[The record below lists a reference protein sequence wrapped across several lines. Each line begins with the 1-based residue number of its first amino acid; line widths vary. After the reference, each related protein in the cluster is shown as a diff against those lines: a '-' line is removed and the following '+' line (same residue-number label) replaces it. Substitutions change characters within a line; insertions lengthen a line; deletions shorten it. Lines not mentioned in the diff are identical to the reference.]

1 LAGLFLTEL
10 RRKAVHAAGS
20 IFAFAY
26 YFTDRETAIIGL
38 AIINAVLIIVEWQ
51 RLKGNIRLPEI
62 LLRPHEKEQ
71 VGAYIYF
78 QVASLISIIFF
89 EKTIAIA
96 AILMLSL
103 GDTASGLSGALL
115 NEGNVRHSRKKFTIK
130 PLPIVSGMFAVCV
143 LIGFIMVRL
152 PLAHDMKY
160 ISFLSY
166 VAGALGATLGDAVPI
181 RVQGKPI
188 DDNLLIPLLSG
199 IFMTIANMLLSS
211 P

>member
-1 LAGLFLTEL
+1 VSGLFLTEL
-10 RRKAVHAAGS
+10 RRKALHAAGS
-20 IFAFAY
+20 LIAIAY
-26 YFTDRETAIIGL
+26 YFTDKRTLLIGL
-38 AIINAVLIIVEWQ
+38 AIVNAVLLIVEWQ
-51 RLKGNIRLPEI
+51 RLKGKIRLPEI

-78 QVASLISIIFF
+78 QIAALISVVFF

-115 NEGNVRHSRKKFTIK
+115 NEGNVRYSRKKFTIK
-130 PLPIVSGMFAVCV
+130 PLAIVSVMFAVCV
-143 LIGFIMVRL
+143 LIGFIMVSL
-152 PLAHDMKY
+152 PLAKDMEY
-160 ISFLSY
+160 ISLLSY
-166 VAGALGATLGDAVPI
+166 VAGALGATLGDAVPF

-199 IFMTIANMLLSS
+199 IFMTIANVLL
-211 P
+211 

>member
-1 LAGLFLTEL
+1 MAGLFLTEL

-20 IFAFAY
+20 IIAFAY

-38 AIINAVLIIVEWQ
+38 SLINAILLIVEWQ
-51 RLKGNIRLPEI
+51 RLKRNIKLPEI

-78 QVASLISIIFF
+78 QVAALISVIFF

-96 AILMLSL
+96 AILMLAL

-115 NEGNVRHSRKKFTIK
+115 NEGNVRHSRKKFMIK
-130 PLPIVSGMFAVCV
+130 PMPIVSVMFAVCV
-143 LIGFIMVRL
+143 LIGFIMVSL
-152 PLAHDMKY
+152 PLDHNMKN
-160 ISFLSY
+160 ISFFSY

-188 DDNLLIPLLSG
+188 DDNLLIPIFAG
-199 IFMTIANMLLSS
+199 IFMTVANLSG
-211 P
+211 

>member
-1 LAGLFLTEL
+1 MSGLFLTEL

-38 AIINAVLIIVEWQ
+38 AVINAILLIVEWQ

-71 VGAYIYF
+71 VGAYIFF
-78 QVASLISIIFF
+78 QVASLISVIFF

-96 AILMLSL
+96 AILMLAL
-103 GDTASGLSGALL
+103 GDTASGLSGALFHG
-115 NEGNVRHSRKKFTIK
+115 GNVRYSRKKFTVK
-130 PLPIVSGMFAVCV
+130 PLPIVLVMFAVCA
-143 LIGFIMVRL
+143 LIGFIMVSL

-160 ISFLSY
+160 ISLLSY
-166 VAGALGATLGDAVPI
+166 VAGALGATLGDSVPI
-181 RVQGKPI
+181 RVQGKPV

-199 IFMTIANMLLSS
+199 VFITIANVLL
-211 P
+211 

>member
-1 LAGLFLTEL
+1 VNVSGLFFIEL

-20 IFAFAY
+20 VIAIAY
-26 YFTDRETAIIGL
+26 YFIDRETAIFGL
-38 AIINAVLIIVEWQ
+38 AIINAILIIVEWQ
-51 RLKGNIRLPEI
+51 RLNGKMRLPEI
-62 LLRPHEKEQ
+62 LLRPHEKNQ
-71 VGAYIYF
+71 IGAYIYF
-78 QVASLISIIFF
+78 QVAALISIIFF
-89 EKTIAIA
+89 EKTIAIT

-115 NEGNVRHSRKKFTIK
+115 NKGNVRYSRKKFMIK
-130 PLPIVSGMFAVCV
+130 PLPIVSVMFAVCV
-143 LIGFIMVRL
+143 LIGSIMINL

-166 VAGALGATLGDAVPI
+166 AAGALGATLGDAVPF

-199 IFMTIANMLLSS
+199 IFMTIVNHI
-211 P
+211 

>member
-1 LAGLFLTEL
+1 MAGLFLTEL

-20 IFAFAY
+20 IIAFAY
-26 YFTDRETAIIGL
+26 YFVDRENVLAGL
-38 AIINAVLIIVEWQ
+38 AIVNAILLIVEWQ
-51 RLKGNIRLPEI
+51 RLNGKIRLPEI

-78 QVASLISIIFF
+78 QIAALISVIFF

-115 NEGNVRHSRKKFTIK
+115 NEGNVRHSKKKFTVK
-130 PLPIVSGMFAVCV
+130 PLTIVSVMFAVCV

-160 ISFLSY
+160 LSFFSY

-199 IFMTIANMLLSS
+199 IFMTIANLL
-211 P
+211 

>member
-1 LAGLFLTEL
+1 MLKLFFVEL
-10 RRKAVHAAGS
+10 RRKAIHASGS
-20 IFAFAY
+20 LIAVAY
-26 YFTDRETAIIGL
+26 YFIDRETALAGL
-38 AIINAVLIIVEWQ
+38 VLINSILLIVEWQ
-51 RLKGNIRLPEI
+51 RLAGKIRLPEI
-62 LLRPHEKEQ
+62 LLRPHEKKQ
-71 VGAYIYF
+71 LGAYIYF
-78 QVASLISIIFF
+78 QIAALISVIFF

-115 NEGNVRHSRKKFTIK
+115 NEGNVRHSKKKFTVK
-130 PLPIVSGMFAVCV
+130 PLPIFSVMFAVCV

-160 ISFLSY
+160 LSFFSY
-166 VAGALGATLGDAVPI
+166 IAGALGATLGDAVPL

-199 IFMTIANMLLSS
+199 IFMTIANLL
-211 P
+211 

>member
-1 LAGLFLTEL
+1 MSGLFLTEL
-10 RRKAVHAAGS
+10 RRKALHAAGS

-38 AIINAVLIIVEWQ
+38 AIINAILLIVEWQ

-78 QVASLISIIFF
+78 QIAALISVVFF

-115 NEGNVRHSRKKFTIK
+115 NKGNVRYSRKKFTIK
-130 PLPIVSGMFAVCV
+130 PLPIVSVMFAVCV
-143 LIGFIMVRL
+143 LIGLIMVSL
-152 PLAHDMKY
+152 PLAHDMQY
-160 ISFLSY
+160 ISLLSY
-166 VAGALGATLGDAVPI
+166 VAGALGATLGDAVPF

-188 DDNLLIPLLSG
+188 DDNLLIPLFSG
-199 IFMTIANMLLSS
+199 VFMTIANLL
-211 P
+211 

>member
-1 LAGLFLTEL
+1 
-10 RRKAVHAAGS
+10 VHAAGS
-20 IFAFAY
+20 IIAFAY
-26 YFTDRETAIIGL
+26 YFIDRETALAGL
-38 AIINAVLIIVEWQ
+38 AIINAILLIIEWQ
-51 RLKGNIRLPEI
+51 RLNGKIRLPEI

-78 QVASLISIIFF
+78 QIAALISVMFF

-115 NEGNVRHSRKKFTIK
+115 NEGNVRYSRKKFTIK
-130 PLPIVSGMFAVCV
+130 PLPIVSVMFAVCII
-143 LIGFIMVRL
+143 IGLIMVSL

-199 IFMTIANMLLSS
+199 ICMTIVDLL
-211 P
+211 

>member
-1 LAGLFLTEL
+1 MSGLFLTEL

-20 IFAFAY
+20 IIAFAY
-26 YFTDRETAIIGL
+26 YFIDRETALAGL
-38 AIINAVLIIVEWQ
+38 AIINAILLIVEWQ
-51 RLKGNIRLPEI
+51 RLNGKIRLPEI

-78 QVASLISIIFF
+78 QIAALISVIFF

-115 NEGNVRHSRKKFTIK
+115 NEGNVRHSRKKFTVK
-130 PLPIVSGMFAVCV
+130 PLPIVSVMFAVCV

-160 ISFLSY
+160 LSFFSY
-166 VAGALGATLGDAVPI
+166 VAGALGATLGDSVPL

-199 IFMTIANMLLSS
+199 IFMTIAKLL
-211 P
+211 

>member
-1 LAGLFLTEL
+1 VSGLFLTEL

-20 IFAFAY
+20 LIAIAY
-26 YFTDRETAIIGL
+26 YFADKQTVLIGL
-38 AIINAVLIIVEWQ
+38 AIINAVLLIVEWQ
-51 RLKGNIRLPEI
+51 RLKGKIRLPEI

-78 QVASLISIIFF
+78 QIASLISVIFF

-115 NEGNVRHSRKKFTIK
+115 NGGDVRHSRKKFTIK
-130 PLPIVSGMFAVCV
+130 PLPIVFVMFTVCV
-143 LIGFIMVRL
+143 LIGFIMVSF

-160 ISFLSY
+160 ISFFSY

-181 RVQGKPI
+181 RIQGKPI

-199 IFMTIANMLLSS
+199 ICMTIANLL
-211 P
+211 

>member
-1 LAGLFLTEL
+1 MAGLFLTEL
-10 RRKAVHAAGS
+10 RRKAVHTAGS
-20 IFAFAY
+20 IIAFAY

-38 AIINAVLIIVEWQ
+38 AIINAILLIVEWQ
-51 RLKGNIRLPEI
+51 RLKGNVRLPEI

-78 QVASLISIIFF
+78 QIAALISVLFF

-115 NEGNVRHSRKKFTIK
+115 NEGNVRHSRKKFAVK
-130 PLPIVSGMFAVCV
+130 PMPIVSVMFAVCV
-143 LIGFIMVRL
+143 LIGFIMVSL
-152 PLAHDMKY
+152 PLAHDMEY
-160 ISFLSY
+160 ISLLSY
-166 VAGALGATLGDAVPI
+166 VAGALGATLGDAVPF

-188 DDNLLIPLLSG
+188 DDNLLIPILSG
-199 IFMTIANMLLSS
+199 IFMTMANML
-211 P
+211 

>member
-1 LAGLFLTEL
+1 MFLTEL

-20 IFAFAY
+20 LIAIAY
-26 YFTDRETAIIGL
+26 YFTDKQTALIGL
-38 AIINAVLIIVEWQ
+38 AIINAVLLIIEWQ
-51 RLKGNIRLPEI
+51 RLKGNIRIPEI

-78 QVASLISIIFF
+78 QIAALISVMFF

-115 NEGNVRHSRKKFTIK
+115 NEGNVRHSRKKFTVK
-130 PLPIVSGMFAVCV
+130 PLPIVSVMFAVCV

-160 ISFLSY
+160 LSFFSY
-166 VAGALGATLGDAVPI
+166 VVGALGATLGDAVPL

-199 IFMTIANMLLSS
+199 IFMTIANLL
-211 P
+211 